1 VGAVP
6 VFSPGG
12 HDAAVIDARTLALF
26 SDVSGTATVRR
37 LPGIVGVRSAG
48 FSADGKRLFAAGFGA
63 AVTSLDVASGD
74 RVEIGCDCRPSG
86 LVRMGTAFRLNDF
99 GTGPLWL
106 LEDSANPRIL
116 FVPAVR

>member
-1 VGAVP
+1 
-6 VFSPGG
+6 
-12 HDAAVIDARTLALF
+12 
-26 SDVSGTATVRR
+26 
-37 LPGIVGVRSAG
+37 
-48 FSADGKRLFAAGFGA
+48 
-63 AVTSLDVASGD
+63 
-74 RVEIGCDCRPSG
+74 VEIACDCRPSS